1 VFKVIEK
8 YIKIKD
14 KYINV
19 SLSKKKYISMYH
31 TEKYI
36 FTKEWTKITCCQ
48 ITCFMLFWKTVVSFI
63 SNSSY
68 HHNFKIKIQDLG
80 QWLQI
85 GWSKTVTIT
94 ITASYYDNKK
104 SKS

>member
-1 VFKVIEK
+1 
-8 YIKIKD
+8 
-14 KYINV
+14 
-19 SLSKKKYISMYH
+19 
-31 TEKYI
+31 
-36 FTKEWTKITCCQ
+36 
-48 ITCFMLFWKTVVSFI
+48 MLFWKTVVSFI